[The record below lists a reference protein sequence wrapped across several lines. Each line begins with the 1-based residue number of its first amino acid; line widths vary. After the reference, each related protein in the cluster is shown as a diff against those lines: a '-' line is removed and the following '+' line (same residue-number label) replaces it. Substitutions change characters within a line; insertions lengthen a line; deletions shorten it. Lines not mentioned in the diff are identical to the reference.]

1 MSPLSPNRVVSVV
14 GRRLLFVLI
23 ILFSVTAD
31 AAARFVVADSLTRS
45 PLANASVF
53 DSSGKFI
60 GTGNSAGIVSC
71 ASETDYPLT
80 IRYMGFHEKLVP
92 RATADTVFL
101 RENISELP
109 EVVVEAKQKK
119 MLHILAYVRE
129 YSTLA
134 TYTDTVSMF
143 REKMVDFML
152 PSAPGTSVKGWRVP
166 RVLNSK
172 SYYHFTNADGLDS
185 VSDRCSHHFSWADW
199 IGIPPTTAI
208 PQSLVGID
216 RGTDTIHGKY
226 SAAEIWSRNG
236 DRMSID
242 VDVIADTISR
252 RWVPNLSSF
261 FKNDNVDFERFGLRF
276 NYGDVVSDK
285 IGALDLTG
293 YSFNIESRGRGH
305 SMFQFHRYDRPFF
318 VTTYTEVYILDKEY
332 ISVKEAK
339 KWQNRKFDSDDI
351 AIYEPMEAPGLQA
364 SVLALIDRVN
374 NIDSD
379 HVRMS
384 LAPDYRLKSRH
395 VVKRNFHIG
404 QRALFVLKQVTGI
417 TYFKSHKNFN
427 RRWKQFTREQI
438 NRNIQHRDSITAD
451 DKTPEE

>member
-1 MSPLSPNRVVSVV
+1 MYPLSPDSVGSAA
-14 GRRLLFVLI
+14 GRRLFYVLI
-23 ILFSVTAD
+23 ILFSIIPD

-53 DSSGKFI
+53 DSKGKFI
-60 GTGNSAGIVSC
+60 GTGNIAGVVSC

-80 IRYMGFHEKLVP
+80 IRYMGFHERLVP
-92 RATADTVFL
+92 EVTADTVFL

-134 TYTDTVSMF
+134 TYTDTVAMF

-152 PSAPGTSVKGWRVP
+152 PSAPGTSVKGWRLP

-185 VSDRCSHHFSWADW
+185 VSDRCNHHFSWTDW
-199 IGIPPTTAI
+199 IGIPPVAAI
-208 PQSLVGID
+208 PQSLVGIVS
-216 RGTDTIHGKY
+216 GMDTIHGKY
-226 SAAEIWSRNG
+226 SAAEIWYRNG

-252 RWVPNLSSF
+252 RWAPNASSF
-261 FKNDNVDFERFGLRF
+261 FKNDNVSFERFGLRF
-276 NYGDVVSDK
+276 NYGDVVSDR

-305 SMFQFHRYDRPFF
+305 GMFQFHRYDRPFF

-339 KWQNRKFDSDDI
+339 KWQNRKFDSDAI
-351 AIYEPMEAPGLQA
+351 AIYEPMEAPELQP
-364 SVLALIDRVN
+364 SVLALIDRVKG
-374 NIDSD
+374 IDSD
-379 HVRMS
+379 HVRLS
-384 LAPDYRLKSRH
+384 LAPDYRLKSRN

-404 QRALFVLKQVTGI
+404 RRALFVLKQVTGI

-438 NRNIQHRDSITAD
+438 NRNIQHKDSIRTE
-451 DKTPEE
+451 DKMQE